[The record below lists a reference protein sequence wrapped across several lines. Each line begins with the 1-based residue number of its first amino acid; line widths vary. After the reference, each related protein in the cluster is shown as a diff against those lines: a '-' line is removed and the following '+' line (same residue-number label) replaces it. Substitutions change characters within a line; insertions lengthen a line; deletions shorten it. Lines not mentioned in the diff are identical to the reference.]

1 MIHREL
7 EAAFATR
14 VSALRTGT
22 ALAGIDVRHG
32 VPATDLAY
40 PCVIIQASG
49 AELIEG
55 GVRNTSRIN
64 MDFSVVSAASQTAGW
79 QTTHKNRTAALA
91 RILDDT
97 NTNAALAAINTAQTD
112 FTLYG
117 WHLTELAGDTS
128 ANTQADTIRISAVAG
143 DRIGTTPTGPTSATP
158 QTYSLRHEI
167 EQIVSAHLG
176 TELPGAATDD
186 YTVYPYYS
194 ESAVPPRRIVAAC
207 LSASRPFPQLARWQA
222 EATIHII
229 TPGEYAT
236 GHDEVVES
244 VAATLRDIVAQDF
257 TTANVTVAGMLEQ
270 GHSVDRADNRIT
282 DVLAVTLYCQQN

>member
-7 EAAFATR
+7 EAQFAAR
-14 VSALRTGT
+14 IEASRTGT
-22 ALAGIDVRHG
+22 ALAGVPIRHA
-32 VPATDLAY
+32 VPVDPVAL
-40 PCVIIQASG
+40 PCVIVSAAGS
-49 AELIEG
+49 ELVEG
-55 GVRNTSRIN
+55 GVRSASRVSL
-64 MDFSVVSAASQTAGW
+64 DFSVVSAANEGAGW
-79 QTTHKNRTAALA
+79 QTNHKNRVAALA
-91 RILDDT
+91 RLLDDT
-97 NTNAALAAINTAQTD
+97 NTNAALAAINAAQSD

-143 DRIGTTPTGPTSATP
+143 DRIGTTPTGPTSAAP

-176 TELPGAATDD
+176 TELPGAVTDD
-186 YTVYPYYS
+186 YAIYPYYS
-194 ESAVPPRRIVAAC
+194 EGTVPPRRVVAAC

-229 TPGEYAT
+229 TPGEYAS
-236 GHDEVVES
+236 GHDEIVES
-244 VAATLRDIVAQDF
+244 VAETLRDLVAQDF
-257 TTANVTVAGMLEQ
+257 TSANVTVAGMLET

>member
-7 EAAFATR
+7 EAQFAAFIEA
-14 VSALRTGT
+14 SRTGT
-22 ALAGIDVRHG
+22 ALAGIPIRHA
-32 VPATDLAY
+32 VPVDPLAL
-40 PCVIIQASG
+40 PCVIVAASG
-49 AELIEG
+49 SELVEG
-55 GVRNTSRIN
+55 GVRAASRVSL
-64 MDFSVVSAASQTAGW
+64 DFSVLSSANDGAGW
-79 QTTHKNRTAALA
+79 QTAHKNRVAALS
-91 RILDDT
+91 RLLDDT
-97 NTNAALAAINTAQTD
+97 NTNTALAAINTAQTD

-176 TELPGAATDD
+176 TELPAAVTYD

-194 ESAVPPRRIVAAC
+194 EATVPPRRIVAAC

-270 GHSVDRADNRIT
+270 GHSVDRADNRVT

>member
-7 EAAFATR
+7 EAAFAAR
-14 VSALRTGT
+14 IEAVRTGT
-22 ALAGIDVRHG
+22 DLAGIPIRHAI
-32 VPATDLAY
+32 PADPLAL
-40 PCVIIQASG
+40 PCVIVAASG
-49 AELIEG
+49 SELVEG
-55 GVRNTSRIN
+55 GVR
-64 MDFSVVSAASQTAGW
+64 AASRVSLDFTVLSSANDGAGW
-79 QTTHKNRTAALA
+79 QTSHKNRVAALS

-97 NTNAALAAINTAQTD
+97 NTNTALAAINSAQSD

-117 WHLTELAGDTS
+117 WHLTELAGDT
-128 ANTQADTIRISAVAG
+128 ATNTQADTIRISAVAG

-176 TELPGAATDD
+176 TELPGAVTDD

-194 ESAVPPRRIVAAC
+194 ESVVPPRRIVAAC

-244 VAATLRDIVAQDF
+244 VATTLRDIVAQDF
-257 TTANVTVAGMLEQ
+257 TSANITVAGMLET
-270 GHSVDRADNRIT
+270 GHSVDRSDNRIT

>member
-7 EAAFATR
+7 EAQFAARLTA
-14 VSALRTGT
+14 VRTGT
-22 ALAGIDVRHG
+22 DLAGIPIRHA
-32 VPATDLAY
+32 VPTDALGL
-40 PCVIIQASG
+40 PCVIVAAAAS
-49 AELIEG
+49 ELVEG
-55 GVRNTSRIN
+55 GVRSASRVS
-64 MDFSVVSAASQTAGW
+64 MDFSVVSSANEGAGW
-79 QTTHKNRTAALA
+79 QTAHKNRVAALS

-97 NTNAALAAINTAQTD
+97 NTNASLAAINAAQSG

-117 WHLTELAGDTS
+117 WHLTELAGDTQ

-143 DRIGTTPTGPTSATP
+143 DRINTAPTGPTSASP

-176 TELPGAATDD
+176 TELPGAVTDD

-194 ESAVPPRRIVAAC
+194 ETTAPPRRIVAAC
-207 LSASRPFPQLARWQA
+207 LSANRPFPQLARWQV

-229 TPGEYAT
+229 TPGEYASS
-236 GHDEVVES
+236 HDEVVAS
-244 VAATLRDIVAQDF
+244 VAASLRDIVAQDF
-257 TTANVTVAGMLEQ
+257 TSANLTVAGMLET
-270 GHSVDRADNRIT
+270 GHNVDRTTNRIT